1 MTDIEKTEAV
11 AQIKVNIGEDM
22 MDKAVRAAT
31 LHLFTP
37 EKQEE
42 LIQGA
47 IKELLTGPSRWDKNR
62 TKIEEILDD
71 EVRKWVANF
80 AQKMI
85 EENIGGIRT
94 KMEELVAK
102 GMSRFL
108 ADEEMQEKMAE
119 KLSKALGGVFLYG
132 RDY

>member
-1 MTDIEKTEAV
+1 MSDGTEMDV
-11 AQIKVNIGEDM
+11 KVKVGSDM
-22 MDKAVRAAT
+22 MEQAVKAAIMQV
-31 LHLFTP
+31 FTP
-37 EKQEE
+37 EKQEQMVTE
-42 LIQGA
+42 A
-47 IKELLTGPSRWDKNR
+47 IMNLLNEKARWDENK
-62 TKIEEILDD
+62 TKIQEILDD
-71 EVRKWVANF
+71 EVRRWVANF
-80 AQKMI
+80 AQKMV

>member
-1 MTDIEKTEAV
+1 MADGTEMDV
-11 AQIKVNIGEDM
+11 KVKVGSDM
-22 MDKAVRAAT
+22 MEQAVKAAIMQV
-31 LHLFTP
+31 FTP
-37 EKQEE
+37 EKQEQMVAE
-42 LIQGA
+42 A
-47 IKELLTGPSRWDKNR
+47 IMNLLNEKARWDNKK
-62 TKIEEILDD
+62 TKIQEILDD
-71 EVRKWVANF
+71 EVRKWIANF